1 MTAGNASKITD
12 IALVN
17 TGCYWIDSS
26 MGSFSLE
33 WGGRGS
39 ILFHVNTY
47 TNCDSSAS
55 YKSTFYMMAVTGYI
69 VKYGLEIK
77 IIKCSLYLDQLEYAF

>member
-26 MGSFSLE
+26 MCSFSLE
-33 WGGRGS
+33 WGAGGVFCS
-39 ILFHVNTY
+39 MLTHTQ
-47 TNCDSSAS
+47 
-55 YKSTFYMMAVTGYI
+55 I
-69 VKYGLEIK
+69 VIPQHH
-77 IIKCSLYLDQLEYAF
+77 IRAPFI